1 MDYSKYIA
9 SVQDFPIK
17 GILFRDVTP
26 LVEDGEAFGAACQ
39 DLAAY
44 AKSKGAEVICGPESR
59 GFIFGTPVANILG
72 LGFVPVRKKGKLP
85 RKTIQESYALEYGTN
100 TIEMHA
106 DSIKPGQKVVI
117 VDDLLA
123 TGGTIRAA
131 INLIEKLGGV
141 VVGLAF
147 AIELEDLEARK
158 KLLKGYD
165 VYTLLKYKEF
175 E

>member
-1 MDYSKYIA
+1 MS
-9 SVQDFPIK
+9 
-17 GILFRDVTP
+17 
-26 LVEDGEAFGAACQ
+26 
-39 DLAAY
+39 
-44 AKSKGAEVICGPESR
+44 
-59 GFIFGTPVANILG
+59 
-72 LGFVPVRKKGKLP
+72 
-85 RKTIQESYALEYGTN
+85 
-100 TIEMHA
+100 

-147 AIELEDLEARK
+147 AIELEDLEARE